1 MLHRLREGN
10 TVRGGGKVKSDT
22 GSIVVMGVTGSG
34 KSTLGQA
41 LARALSWRFVEGD
54 TLHPAAN
61 IAKMAA
67 GVALDDADRIPFLEN
82 VAHALA
88 TPPLPVVISCSALKR
103 SYRDRLRRADPQ
115 LLFVHP
121 VLSREQLQVRLRERS
136 NHFMPPAL
144 LASQLADLQP
154 PQADER
160 FIEIDGNEPLDRQV
174 ARTLAGVKTLRQT
187 V

>member
-1 MLHRLREGN
+1 M
-10 TVRGGGKVKSDT
+10 KSPT

-41 LARALSWRFVEGD
+41 LAQALNWPFIEGD

-67 GVALDDADRIPFLEN
+67 GTALDDADRIPFLHN

-88 TPPLPVVISCSALKR
+88 TPPLPLVISCSALKR
-103 SYRDRLRRADPQ
+103 SYRDLLRAADPQ

-121 VLSREQLQVRLRERS
+121 MLSREQLQVRLRGRS
-136 NHFMPPAL
+136 NHFMPPGL
-144 LASQLADLQP
+144 LASQLADLEP
-154 PQADER
+154 PQPDEQ
-160 FIEIDGNEPLDRQV
+160 FIEIDGNEPLERQV
-174 ARTLAGVKTLRQT
+174 ARTLAAVKTHRQT

>member
-1 MLHRLREGN
+1 
-10 TVRGGGKVKSDT
+10 
-22 GSIVVMGVTGSG
+22 MGVTGSG

-41 LARALSWRFVEGD
+41 LAQALDWPFIEGD
-54 TLHPAAN
+54 TLHPASN

-67 GVALDDADRIPFLEN
+67 GKALDDVDRTPFLEN

-88 TPPLPVVISCSALKR
+88 SAPRPLVISCSALKR
-103 SYRDRLRRADPQ
+103 SYRDLLRAADPQ

-121 VLSREQLQVRLRERS
+121 VLSREQLQVRLRGRR
-136 NHFMPPAL
+136 NHFMPAAL
-144 LASQLADLQP
+144 LTSQLADLEP
-154 PQADER
+154 PQPDER

-174 ARTLAGVKTLRQT
+174 ARTLARVKTQRQT